1 MHELPCAAAERH
13 DDVGDNVGD
22 NNVEGPMDLLGHVAA
37 LDDVLRSGEAV
48 AAAVLGRRLH
58 GELVNVD
65 ALSAGGAEKEGGNG
79 EDAAAAAQVQDG
91 LAAVDALLQG
101 LEAETGRLVG
111 AGAEGETGLQV
122 QDAAAVG
129 LGRGGVLPGGLDE
142 EAAAD
147 LHGFEVFL
155 PVVLPVLATAGDGG
169 EGAGDSAGRVS
180 LIKERH
186 SLGRVLA
193 WFNVDVDNALR
204 AILLQQV
211 LIDEV
216 NVGNFLDLVLEVT
229 VVLYV
234 DSVGDRHL
242 GNGAGVVDAVG
253 GDGNADFGPGRC
265 IISGVVSGGAGHH
278 FRVFHSMSLLQE
290 IGLRGHVFA
299 AWVVEAAVVQGPD
312 AVAEFT
318 GADGLDRGLHLE
330 DRGVQLVELGQD
342 DGLQE
347 LRRLGC
353 AEFRLA
359 VVGDDHMLH
368 EHEFV
373 LRGANVLAHGA
384 DHGGA
389 PDEMADQ
396 VALHRVLG
404 GYAERRGLNFHEL
417 ADVVQGGAGQEQVL
431 VNGGVD
437 LGRGLGH
444 ANDGE
449 RVVQEAAAHG
459 VVQAD
464 GGRVGQQ

>member
-1 MHELPCAAAERH
+1 MLLPLHDLIAIGGKGRKHVGLPRADNAGYNEHGALMHELPCAAAERH

-234 DSVGDRHL
+234 DSVGTVIWAMALASSMRS
-242 GNGAGVVDAVG
+242 AGTEM
-253 GDGNADFGPGRC
+253 R
-265 IISGVVSGGAGHH
+265 IS
-278 FRVFHSMSLLQE
+278 
-290 IGLRGHVFA
+290 
-299 AWVVEAAVVQGPD
+299 VQGD
-312 AVAEFT
+312 ASS
-318 GADGLDRGLHLE
+318 
-330 DRGVQLVELGQD
+330 
-342 DGLQE
+342 
-347 LRRLGC
+347 
-353 AEFRLA
+353 
-359 VVGDDHMLH
+359 
-368 EHEFV
+368 
-373 LRGANVLAHGA
+373 
-384 DHGGA
+384 
-389 PDEMADQ
+389 P
-396 VALHRVLG
+396 AL
-404 GYAERRGLNFHEL
+404 
-417 ADVVQGGAGQEQVL
+417 
-431 VNGGVD
+431 
-437 LGRGLGH
+437 
-444 ANDGE
+444 
-449 RVVQEAAAHG
+449 
-459 VVQAD
+459 
-464 GGRVGQQ
+464 